1 MSRTPEQITQDMA
14 MGISLI
20 TVFNAGHTHPIGL
33 DLMVENM
40 HVTRWFTRE
49 QAGHVMRRL
58 ADTLKDTQPQD
69 MLVGQE

>member
-1 MSRTPEQITQDMA
+1 MTRTSEQITQDMA
-14 MGISLI
+14 MGV
-20 TVFNAGHTHPIGL
+20 TVLTIIDAGHTHPIGL
-33 DLMVENM
+33 DLTVENM

-58 ADTLKDTQPQD
+58 ADALKETQPQD